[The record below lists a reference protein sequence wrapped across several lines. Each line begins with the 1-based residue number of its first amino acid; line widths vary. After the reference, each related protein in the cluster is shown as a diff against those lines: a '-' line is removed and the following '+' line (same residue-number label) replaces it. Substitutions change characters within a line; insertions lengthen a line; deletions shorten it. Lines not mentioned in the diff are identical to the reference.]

1 VNVRHRRGPGEIVF
15 WLEGE
20 IDLANAAA
28 VDEEI
33 RTALDDDSRIVIDL
47 SLTDYIDSAGLR
59 LLFTLAKSVGDRLS
73 IVLPEDSP
81 LQRIVA
87 MVGLPQVVTLR
98 SEPVGEPPT

>member
-1 VNVRHRRGPGEIVF
+1 MNVRHRRGPDGIVF

-20 IDLANAAA
+20 IDLANVAV

-33 RTALDDDSRIVIDL
+33 RTALDDESRIVIDM
-47 SLTDYIDSAGLR
+47 SNTDYIDSAGLR
-59 LLFTLAKSVGDRLS
+59 MLFTLAKSVGDRLS

-81 LQRIVA
+81 LQRVVA

-98 SEPVGEPPT
+98 SDPVGEPPA

>member
-20 IDLANAAA
+20 IDLANAAV

-33 RTALDDDSRIVIDL
+33 RTALDDDSRIVIDM

-81 LQRIVA
+81 LQRVVA

-98 SEPVGEPPT
+98 SESVGEPPG

>member
-1 VNVRHRRGPGEIVF
+1 MNVRYQRNPNEVVI

-28 VDEEI
+28 VDDEI
-33 RTALDDDSRIVIDL
+33 RAALDDESRIVIDL

-59 LLFTLAKSVGDRLS
+59 LLFSLARSLGQRLS

-81 LQRIVA
+81 LRRVVT
-87 MVGLPQVVTLR
+87 MVGLPQVVALR
-98 SEPVGEPPT
+98 SEASGEPPA

>member
-33 RTALDDDSRIVIDL
+33 RAALDDDSRIVIDL

>member
-1 VNVRHRRGPGEIVF
+1 MNVRHRRGPDEIVF

-20 IDLANAAA
+20 IDLANVAT

-33 RTALDDDSRIVIDL
+33 RSALDDESKIVIDM
-47 SLTDYIDSAGLR
+47 SRTAYIDSAGLR
-59 LLFTLAKSVGDRLS
+59 LLFTLAKSVGERLS

-81 LQRIVA
+81 LQRVVS

-98 SEPVGEPPT
+98 TEPVGEPPS

>member
-1 VNVRHRRGPGEIVF
+1 MNVRHRRSADEIVF

-20 IDLANAAA
+20 IDLVNVDA

-33 RTALDDDSRIVIDL
+33 RSALDDSSRIVVDL

-59 LLFTLAKSVGDRLS
+59 LLFTLARAVGDRLT

-81 LQRIVA
+81 LQRVVT

-98 SEPVGEPPT
+98 TEPADEPPG

>member
-1 VNVRHRRGPGEIVF
+1 MNVRHRRGPGEIVF

-20 IDLANAAA
+20 IDLANAAV

-33 RTALDDDSRIVIDL
+33 RTALDDESRIVIDM
-47 SLTDYIDSAGLR
+47 SRTDYIDSAGLR

-81 LQRIVA
+81 LQRVMS
-87 MVGLPQVVTLR
+87 MVGLTQVVTLR
-98 SEPVGEPPT
+98 SEPVGEPPA

>member
-1 VNVRHRRGPGEIVF
+1 MNVRHRRGPGEIVF

-20 IDLANAAA
+20 IDLANAAV

-33 RTALDDDSRIVIDL
+33 RTALDDDSRIVIDM

-98 SEPVGEPPT
+98 SEPVGEPPN